1 MSEQTD
7 IVLTRPCFL
16 KNPCLKLSTNKTESL
31 QLKLSWCTEMTK
43 EPNFLTV
50 CEIFGHLW
58 NLDLTTLI
66 TWYFCV
72 KTRLRHTVI
81 YKKRKKVK
89 KERFFLKKNKSFNL
103 FRGLW
108 SSSSGIIEVSMLKG
122 KFSLLILKLQIMQRK
137 SRNSAIFH
145 FHGSSKFC
153 WSEVVQI
160 SEIFT
165 KILSHA

>member
-1 MSEQTD
+1 MTNNTAASKYIPRRPRISINWTPPFRPWMSEQNRPMQCNV
-7 IVLTRPCFL
+7 VLTRPWFL
-16 KNPCLKLSTNKTESL
+16 KNPWLKLKTNKTKSR

-108 SSSSGIIEVSMLKG
+108 SSSSGFIEVSTL
-122 KFSLLILKLQIMQRK
+122 
-137 SRNSAIFH
+137 
-145 FHGSSKFC
+145 
-153 WSEVVQI
+153 
-160 SEIFT
+160 
-165 KILSHA
+165 